1 MSSPTPTSRDSRGTA
16 PDAPGEAS
24 GEPLRLETFL
34 PYRLS
39 ILSEVV
45 SRSLSRIYA
54 DRFGIAIP
62 EWRVVAT
69 IGQFGRVTARD
80 VGAHS
85 HMHKTKVSRA
95 VAALEGLGYVA
106 RSPNPQDM
114 RESFLEL
121 TPRGEAMYRE
131 LVPQAR
137 AFSDALLA
145 TLPPEAQKELDSL
158 LTRLQD
164 AARRL
169 GGAETDSAP
178 EASG

>member
-1 MSSPTPTSRDSRGTA
+1 MSPPKLPNSADESPALPVDR
-16 PDAPGEAS
+16 
-24 GEPLRLETFL
+24 EPLRLESFL

-45 SRSLSRIYA
+45 SRALSRIYS

-69 IGQFGRVTARD
+69 IGQYGKVTARD

-95 VAALEGLGYVA
+95 VAALEALGYVA
-106 RSPNPQDM
+106 RTPNPDDM

-121 TPRGEAMYRE
+121 TPKGEAMYRE

-145 TLPPEAQKELDSL
+145 TLPSAAVADLDELLS
-158 LTRLQD
+158 RLQE
-164 AARRL
+164 AARQL
-169 GGAETDSAP
+169 GNPDTARTD
-178 EASG
+178 ASSTPD

>member
-1 MSSPTPTSRDSRGTA
+1 MSSSKQPSA
-16 PDAPGEAS
+16 PSSDAARPAEAD
-24 GEPLRLETFL
+24 PLRLETFL

-39 ILSEVV
+39 ILAEVV
-45 SRSLSRIYA
+45 SRALSRIYA

-69 IGQFGRVTARD
+69 IGQFGKVTARD

-95 VAALEGLGYVA
+95 VAVLEGLGYVA
-106 RSPNPQDM
+106 RTPNPVDM

-121 TPRGEAMYRE
+121 TPKGAAMYRE

-145 TLPPEAQKELDSL
+145 TLPGDSRAELEDL

-164 AARRL
+164 AASQL
-169 GGAETDSAP
+169 GGSG
-178 EASG
+178 EA

>member
-1 MSSPTPTSRDSRGTA
+1 MSSQNQSSPP
-16 PDAPGEAS
+16 AS
-24 GEPLRLETFL
+24 SGGVSTEGDPLRLETFL

-39 ILSEVV
+39 ILTEEV
-45 SRSLSRIYA
+45 SRALSRIYA

-69 IGQFGRVTARD
+69 IGQFGKVTARD

-106 RSPNPQDM
+106 RTPNLDDM

-121 TPRGEAMYRE
+121 TPKGAAMYRE
-131 LVPQAR
+131 LVPEAR
-137 AFSDALLA
+137 AFSDTLLA
-145 TLPPEAQKELDSL
+145 SLPAGSRAELDDL
-158 LTRLQD
+158 LSRLLDATRKL
-164 AARRL
+164 A
-169 GGAETDSAP
+169 GGAGGSDS
-178 EASG
+178 

>member
-1 MSSPTPTSRDSRGTA
+1 MSPPKLPYPADESAALAADR
-16 PDAPGEAS
+16 
-24 GEPLRLETFL
+24 EPLRLESFL

-45 SRSLSRIYA
+45 SRALSRIYS

-69 IGQFGRVTARD
+69 IGQYGKVTARD

-95 VAALEGLGYVA
+95 VAALEALGYVA
-106 RSPNPQDM
+106 RTPNPDDM

-121 TPRGEAMYRE
+121 TPKGEAMYRE

-145 TLPPEAQKELDSL
+145 TLPAAAVADLDELLS
-158 LTRLQD
+158 RLQE
-164 AARRL
+164 AARQL
-169 GGAETDSAP
+169 GNPDTARTD
-178 EASG
+178 ASSTPD